1 VELQLL
7 REVAGRSDSFF
18 QAAASL
24 QHLLGMLGDSVG
36 SIRGLRRCLAE
47 SDEQMYSTAVAVKGL
62 QARRSNLQ
70 ATLDITKVG
79 REVLRYW
86 GVEVCIQCAA
96 TAAAAA
102 TCRPHWTSP
111 RWLDGDFCSRQLEHE

>member
-7 REVAGRSDSFF
+7 REVASRSDSFF

-36 SIRGLRRCLAE
+36 SIRSLRRSLAE

-70 ATLDITKVG
+70 ATLDITKVRRRLAAVVG
-79 REVLRYW
+79 DVVLCL
-86 GVEVCIQCAA
+86 GNGL
-96 TAAAAA
+96 AAAVVWS
-102 TCRPHWTSP
+102 CRSHST
-111 RWLDGDFCSRQLEHE
+111 

>member
-36 SIRGLRRCLAE
+36 SIRGLRRSLAE

-79 REVLRYW
+79 GWV
-86 GVEVCIQCAA
+86 GC
-96 TAAAAA
+96 
-102 TCRPHWTSP
+102 
-111 RWLDGDFCSRQLEHE
+111 

>member
-36 SIRGLRRCLAE
+36 SIRGLRRSLAE
-47 SDEQMYSTAVAVKGL
+47 SDEQMYSMAVAVKGL

-70 ATLDITKVG
+70 ATLDVTKV
-79 REVLRYW
+79 RAVLALWCMCSAARLLAHPTTPAPPRR
-86 GVEVCIQCAA
+86 GPSCCAF
-96 TAAAAA
+96 TAAV
-102 TCRPHWTSP
+102 H
-111 RWLDGDFCSRQLEHE
+111 